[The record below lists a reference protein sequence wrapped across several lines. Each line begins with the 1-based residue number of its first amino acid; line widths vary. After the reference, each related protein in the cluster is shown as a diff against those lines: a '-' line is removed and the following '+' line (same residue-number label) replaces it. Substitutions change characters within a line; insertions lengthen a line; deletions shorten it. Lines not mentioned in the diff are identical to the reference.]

1 MADHDAM
8 KRSPYSSMADINV
21 TSLVDIMMV
30 LLIIF
35 MLTSQYIQSG
45 IQLKLPKANSTVIK
59 ETDAITIS
67 VSKNKKIYIN
77 DEPVKSVDQVSRA
90 LKTLKATGESRVYV
104 RADQSVPYGTVMEVI
119 GEVKSAGITDVGM
132 ITERKQ

>member
-1 MADHDAM
+1 M
-8 KRSPYSSMADINV
+8 KRSPYSSMVDINV

-67 VSKNKKIYIN
+67 VAKNRKIYIN
-77 DEPVKSVDQVSRA
+77 DDLVKNTDQVSQA

-104 RADQSVPYGTVMEVI
+104 RADETVPYGMVMEVI
-119 GEVKSAGITDVGM
+119 GEVKAAGITEVGM
-132 ITERKQ
+132 ITEKKQ